1 MRFAKWVFGIAGI
14 YGLVIM
20 LPLYFAKTQIG
31 IADPPPI
38 THPEYFYGF
47 LGVTIAWQLAFL
59 LIAWRPDL
67 YRLFMLAGIAEKALY
82 GAAAVT
88 LFLQAR
94 ISGPTFVFACIDMT
108 FGALFVVAF
117 ALTGGRRVS

>member
-1 MRFAKWVFGIAGI
+1 MRFAKWVYAIAGI
-14 YGLVIM
+14 YGLIIM
-20 LPLYFAKTQIG
+20 LPLYFAEARIG

-47 LGVTIAWQLAFL
+47 IGVTVAWQLAFL
-59 LIAWRPDL
+59 LIAWRPEQ

-88 LFLQAR
+88 LALHQR
-94 ISGPTFVFACIDMT
+94 ISSPVFLFACIDMT
-108 FGALFVVAF
+108 LGALFVATFVGTRGERA
-117 ALTGGRRVS
+117 S